1 MTGIQLENKGIFM
14 EDFVTRVEHQEFA
27 KRIDEE
33 NNRQNHRLSVLET
46 GQAQISELVS
56 SVKVLAVN
64 METMSK
70 ELSKQGERLAVIE
83 EKPAKRWETVIAC
96 IITGILGFALNAMLS
111 GIIK

>member
-1 MTGIQLENKGIFM
+1 MD
-14 EDFVTRVEHQEFA
+14 DFVTKAVHEEFA

-33 NNRQNHRLSVLET
+33 NDRQNHRISILET
-46 GQAQISELVS
+46 GQAQINELVS

-70 ELSKQGERLAVIE
+70 ELSKQGERLTEIE
-83 EKPAKRWETVIAC
+83 GKPAKRWETVVAC
-96 IITGILGFALNAMLS
+96 ILTGIVGFLLNMILS

>member
-1 MTGIQLENKGIFM
+1 MDE
-14 EDFVTRVEHQEFA
+14 FVTKAVHDEFA

-33 NNRQNHRLSVLET
+33 NDRQNHRISILET
-46 GQAQISELVS
+46 GQAQINELVS

-70 ELSKQGERLAVIE
+70 ELSKQGERLSEIE
-83 EKPAKRWETVIAC
+83 EKPAKRWETVVAC

-111 GIIK
+111 GVFK